1 MKNYFYKSTSNDGW
15 RNLAQDEW
23 FINNMGEDELML
35 YLYVNENAVIIG
47 KNQNPWKECN
57 LSAMEQDNVQLVR
70 RISGGGAVYHD
81 MGNLNFSFI
90 ANKKRY
96 DLEKQMSMIL
106 SAVRMMGIDAEATG
120 RNDITVDGK
129 KFSGNAFATRGQNMM
144 HHGTLLL
151 NADLSKLPG
160 YLTVDPKKIKSKGID
175 SVRARVVNL
184 NELNPSID
192 MDMAVSALRKAFT
205 EVYGDFAEF
214 EPTEEFSSGSDK
226 LYRVHSSWEWR
237 MGNAPV
243 FDYEVDERFPFGNIQ
258 LFMSVRNGCIT
269 EAKAYSDALDHD
281 IAEKITGHL
290 TGVRFTPHDIA
301 SAIRQNSRDSAV
313 AQFADYMESAEL

>member
-1 MKNYFYKSTSNDGW
+1 MGRGDCRSRRAFLTCMAFPNRRNMNCNSSGVAALLDLWNRHQDEKTAFVLLDNDDLLHLGRRAFLKAHRRELAHKTVIELYCVGRGDVFVVSCGNDSPPIDSFGTQRRHGASGKAALYPPILGLPPGQASSAGSIKTPADSAIDETTVLNAEQLIERNFFDMKNYFYKSTSNDGW

-129 KFSGNAFATRGQNMM
+129 NSPA
-144 HHGTLLL
+144 TLLPR
-151 NADLSKLPG
+151 AA
-160 YLTVDPKKIKSKGID
+160 KI
-175 SVRARVVNL
+175 
-184 NELNPSID
+184 
-192 MDMAVSALRKAFT
+192 
-205 EVYGDFAEF
+205 
-214 EPTEEFSSGSDK
+214 
-226 LYRVHSSWEWR
+226 
-237 MGNAPV
+237 
-243 FDYEVDERFPFGNIQ
+243 
-258 LFMSVRNGCIT
+258 
-269 EAKAYSDALDHD
+269 
-281 IAEKITGHL
+281 
-290 TGVRFTPHDIA
+290 
-301 SAIRQNSRDSAV
+301 
-313 AQFADYMESAEL
+313 